1 MKTFFLAL
9 ILGIFVGSIMT
20 NYFANPQAYENLKE
34 AKAKLFAPIGAEK
47 PETPLETSS
56 EPESARFD
64 VGSGELDS
72 ENAKEEPPAPTPLPA
87 PKIEAPQV
95 EETPAPPAEEVPTPE
110 ASPEAETA
118 TPIAPLEEKAPEP
131 KPENEEVQTS
141 QTDQLIE
148 EGTQK
153 AEEIVEA
160 VAEKA
165 KEVAKEAQPMIETGI
180 DLTIAAGIRAQYQLE
195 RRIDSDAITIS
206 VKDNI
211 VTLSGTVPSEETKRL
226 AIEIAVFTKGVNG
239 VEETLSIAE

>member
-20 NYFANPQAYENLKE
+20 NYFANPQAYQNLKE
-34 AKAKLFAPIGAEK
+34 AKAKLFAPIGSEES
-47 PETPLETSS
+47 ETTEPSSS

-72 ENAKEEPPAPTPLPA
+72 EN
-87 PKIEAPQV
+87 
-95 EETPAPPAEEVPTPE
+95 TPE
-110 ASPEAETA
+110 AVPPTTSLPDPQTESPAAEEKPIPEATTEAETA
-118 TPIAPLEEKAPEP
+118 TPIVPLEEKAPEP
-131 KPENEEVQTS
+131 KPEEENVKTS
-141 QTDQLIE
+141 KTDQLIE

-153 AEEIVEA
+153 AEEIVET

-165 KEVAKEAQPMIETGI
+165 KEVAREAQPMIENGI
-180 DLTIAAGIRAQYQLE
+180 DLTIAAGIRAQYKLE
-195 RRIDSDAITIS
+195 RRIDSDAIKIS

-211 VTLSGTVPSEETKRL
+211 VTLSGTVDSEETKRL